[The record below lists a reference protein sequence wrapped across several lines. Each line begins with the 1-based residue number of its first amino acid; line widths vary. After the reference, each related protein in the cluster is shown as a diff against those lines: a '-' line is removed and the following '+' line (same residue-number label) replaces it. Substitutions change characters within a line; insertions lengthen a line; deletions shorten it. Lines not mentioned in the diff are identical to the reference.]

1 MTEDEFFISAISNE
15 PEFRGQTLIL
25 PAISIGSVPQLA
37 LDLLIH
43 APTLA
48 CRRVGYL
55 DGSQCVPFISPPEP
69 SLPAHEVFTALDVY
83 ESSKGLPLVQQR
95 SPVIKASRALFTR
108 RLMHWIQE
116 AGFSDVL
123 IISSM
128 DAAMRVDTEFSTPI
142 LYKRPSEAQIT
153 HLSSAISQLY
163 PPFQPP
169 AYNGPGI
176 PPMPGSGITRMY
188 LEHAPKCTTAL
199 IMFCS
204 EGDNREDAHELVRH
218 ISAICH
224 LGLQRC
230 TEPPSWTFMYGSAPA
245 DLLYG

>member
-1 MTEDEFFISAISNE
+1 MTEDEFFISATGNV
-15 PEFRGQTLIL
+15 PQFRGQTLVI
-25 PAISIGSVPQLA
+25 PAISVGSVPQLA

-43 APTLA
+43 APALE

-69 SLPAHEVFTALDVY
+69 TMPAHEIFTPLDIY
-83 ESSKGLPLVQQR
+83 ESTKGLTLIQQR
-95 SPVIKASRALFTR
+95 SPVIKTSRTLFTK

-128 DAAMRVDTEFSTPI
+128 DAAMRTDIEFTTPI
-142 LYKRPSEAQIT
+142 LYKRPSEAET
-153 HLSSAISQLY
+153 TRLSNAISHLY
-163 PPFQPP
+163 PPFQPL
-169 AYNGPGI
+169 AYNGSGV

-224 LGLQRC
+224 LGLASC
-230 TEPPSWTFMYGSAPA
+230 IEPPSWTFMYGSAPA